1 MADPARTRPVNP
13 DKVVQQAAWV
23 VAAAQ
28 RASAAGG
35 SSSGLGVTTA
45 AGVAAAGG
53 AVGTWT
59 SMPLLDRT
67 VLFEQELRV
76 EAERLAAKPKRAL

>member
-1 MADPARTRPVNP
+1 
-13 DKVVQQAAWV
+13 VVQQAQWV

-28 RASAAGG
+28 RASAAAAAGG
-35 SSSGLGVTTA
+35 SSGSAAAVTA
-45 AGVAAAGG
+45 AAAAAGG
-53 AVGTWT
+53 AGGGGDGSWI

-76 EAERLAAKPKRAL
+76 EAERLAAKPKRDL